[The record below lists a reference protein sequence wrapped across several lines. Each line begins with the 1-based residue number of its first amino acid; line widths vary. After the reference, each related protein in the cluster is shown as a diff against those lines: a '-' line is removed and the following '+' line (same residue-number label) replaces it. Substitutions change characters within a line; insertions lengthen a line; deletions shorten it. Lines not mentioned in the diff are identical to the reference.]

1 MAVGS
6 IGAASYFAQAP
17 GNAKPASR
25 SEVAPPPPVAAPEKD
40 GFIDRLRESR
50 LGDTQAKLREA
61 LAEQLKEK
69 LESGKLTPEE
79 EEKLRKA
86 IAGEAARQFRDVLDS
101 EMRTQGV
108 ADGQTPPP
116 MLFDVKV

>member
-6 IGAASYFAQAP
+6 VGAASYFAHGAGSGKPSQKAEAP
-17 GNAKPASR
+17 TQT
-25 SEVAPPPPVAAPEKD
+25 APPAKE

-50 LGDTQAKLREA
+50 LGDTQAKLRQA
-61 LAEQLKEK
+61 IAEQLREK
-69 LESGKLTPEE
+69 LEKGELTPEE

-86 IAGEAARQFRDVLDS
+86 IAGEVARQFRSVLDD
-101 EMRTQGV
+101 EVRAQGV
-108 ADGQTPPP
+108 AEGQTPPP

>member
-6 IGAASYFAQAP
+6 VGAASYFAQGA
-17 GNAKPASR
+17 GSGKASQKA
-25 SEVAPPPPVAAPEKD
+25 EPPTQAVAPERE

-50 LGDTQAKLREA
+50 LGDTHAKLREA
-61 LAEQLKEK
+61 MAEQLREK
-69 LESGKLTPEE
+69 LERGELTPGE

-86 IAGEAARQFRDVLDS
+86 IAGEVTRQFRSVLDD
-101 EMRTQGV
+101 EMRAQGV
-108 ADGQTPPP
+108 AEGQTPPP